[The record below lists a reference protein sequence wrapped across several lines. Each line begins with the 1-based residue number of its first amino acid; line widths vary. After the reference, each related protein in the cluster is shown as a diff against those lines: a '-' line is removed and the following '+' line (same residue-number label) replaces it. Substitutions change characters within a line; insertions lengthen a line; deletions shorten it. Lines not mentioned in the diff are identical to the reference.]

1 MLTTR
6 GMLPASDVD
15 IERAVTA
22 DCRKGIADARIRI
35 MVSGEGLGLLDG
47 EKLMRCRLRGRR
59 VSEVAAQN
67 EGRTALRRNSPPK
80 KSNGVLNMTEV
91 LWGKRRRGERLSHV
105 LRRGVFLTTDHT
117 HTATHTQGSLQA

>member
-22 DCRKGIADARIRI
+22 DCRKGIADTRIRI

-47 EKLMRCRLRGRR
+47 EKLMSSSAARPTGARRLQR
-59 VSEVAAQN
+59 
-67 EGRTALRRNSPPK
+67 
-80 KSNGVLNMTEV
+80 
-91 LWGKRRRGERLSHV
+91 KRREEQRSDE
-105 LRRGVFLTTDHT
+105 T
-117 HTATHTQGSLQA
+117 HLQKRASAC

>member
-1 MLTTR
+1 MWACPIRKGSDEGYYGDACAPDAHVLTTR

-22 DCRKGIADARIRI
+22 DCRKGIADTRIRI

-80 KSNGVLNMTEV
+80 KSIGVL
-91 LWGKRRRGERLSHV
+91 K
-105 LRRGVFLTTDHT
+105 
-117 HTATHTQGSLQA
+117 